1 MPQIFKIGSYWVYFW
16 ADEQMPLEP
25 VHVHVCAGRPTINAT
40 KIWITKAGGC
50 VLEHNKSQ
58 IPPHVLNNIMQIISA
73 RSTEIKEKW
82 LEFFGE
88 IHFYC

>member
-1 MPQIFKIGSYWVYFW
+1 MPQVFKIGSYWVYFW

-25 VHVHVCAGRPTINAT
+25 IHVHVCTGRPTINAT

-58 IPPHVLNNIMQIISA
+58 IPPHVLNNIMLIISA
-73 RSTEIKEKW
+73 RSEEVKEKW
-82 LEFFGE
+82 LDFFGE
-88 IHFYC
+88 ISFYC